1 MYNLGDQ
8 FKMSMERAK
17 AKKENMV
24 IGNTYRFTVLT
35 ERLIRMEYS
44 PKGIFYDQPSQLVL
58 FRDFSHPEFT
68 VRQDDQFLEIT
79 TKYFKLEYSKGKSF
93 NAGKLVP
100 MNNLKVILQNSNPE
114 KLWYYGC
121 PDNEGWGVV
130 SRYLEKHL
138 QDNFWK

>member
-8 FKMSMERAK
+8 FKMSMARAK

-58 FRDFSHPEFT
+58 FRDFPHPEFT

-93 NAGKLVP
+93 NASSKYWNASFL
-100 MNNLKVILQNSNPE
+100 
-114 KLWYYGC
+114 
-121 PDNEGWGVV
+121 
-130 SRYLEKHL
+130 
-138 QDNFWK
+138 F